1 MEYGASSYRRFLD
14 GDDQGLYEIICAYQS
29 GLVLYLNSMVQNVHT
44 AEDLAEDTFAEL
56 ATKMPRYS
64 GKSSFKTWLYAI
76 ARHLAADHIRKCAK
90 LPTVPLETQE
100 FLPDEIDVEHAYLR
114 TEQREA
120 VHRALH
126 RIRPDYRQVLW
137 LSYFEGFSNRET
149 AQIMHKTARQIEN
162 LLYNAKKALR
172 SELERDGFTYED
184 V

>member
-1 MEYGASSYRRFLD
+1 MEHGASSYRRFLD

-29 GLVLYLNSMVQNVHT
+29 GLVLYLNSIVQNVHT

-56 ATKMPRYS
+56 ATKCPRFT

-76 ARHLAADHIRKCAK
+76 ARHLAVDHIRKASK
-90 LPTVPLETQE
+90 LSAVPLETQE
-100 FLPDEIDVEHAYLR
+100 FVPDECDVEHQYLR

-126 RIRPDYRQVLW
+126 RIKPDYRQVLW
-137 LSYFEGFSNRET
+137 LSYFEGFSNREA